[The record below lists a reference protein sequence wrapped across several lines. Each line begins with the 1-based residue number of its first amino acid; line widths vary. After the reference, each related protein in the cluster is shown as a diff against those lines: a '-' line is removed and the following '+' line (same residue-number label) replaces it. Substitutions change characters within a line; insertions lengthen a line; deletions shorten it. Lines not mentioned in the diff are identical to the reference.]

1 MSDCL
6 KRVFRGSAWEG
17 LLIMGILNAHG
28 IDATIPHRYALDQYA
43 ACQHLMGVDVVVPK
57 RQSLK
62 ANRIISEAR
71 DSGDAGS
78 DG

>member
-6 KRVFRGSAWEG
+6 KRVFRGSAWEA
-17 LLIMGILNAHG
+17 LLIMGILNATG
-28 IDATIPHRYALDQYA
+28 IDATIPGRYAHDQFA

-57 RQSLK
+57 RQAIK
-62 ANRIISEAR
+62 AERIISEAR
-71 DSGDAGS
+71 EVGGSES